1 MKDKKVEVKK
11 AGIDPEILDIMKQE
25 DVLQSLSNEK
35 DWKRVELNFACEML
49 GVVKEMNT
57 AFNDMMNFLTI
68 CSADKLKSF
77 FKELQKNVDDEENR
91 VNLQEKMKKSH
102 LKPKNRKNF
111 AKNDDKVVENS
122 KNSVK

>member
-1 MKDKKVEVKK
+1 MEDKKVEVKK

-77 FKELQKNVDDEENR
+77 FKELQKNVDD
-91 VNLQEKMKKSH
+91 
-102 LKPKNRKNF
+102 
-111 AKNDDKVVENS
+111 
-122 KNSVK
+122 